1 MPRIM
6 VHLRDVASTRL
17 APRQRSSRSLRPRRR
32 EGGGRDRPAPSDPA
46 VTVNHHR
53 PAGREALEDPL
64 DEAHR
69 RAEVRRRRAVRDG
82 EPEHLEARRAGALEE
97 AREADARHLLFLEQ
111 DDEDRRPT
119 VAERGEVAVHELVW
133 LERIPRAPPA
143 RSGTEAEPAW
153 KRARLLRDEGHRRTR
168 DHLDGHALPVS
179 VLGRR
184 RRAI

>member
-1 MPRIM
+1 MPRII
-6 VHLRDVASTRL
+6 VCLRDVASTRL

-32 EGGGRDRPAPSDPA
+32 EGVHELLLSR
-46 VTVNHHR
+46 
-53 PAGREALEDPL
+53 
-64 DEAHR
+64 
-69 RAEVRRRRAVRDG
+69 RRRRARTRLPDPLQRRARLGSRRDEG
-82 EPEHLEARRAGALEE
+82 RGRDREPEHLEARRAGALEE

-119 VAERGEVAVHELVW
+119 VAERGEVAIHELVR

-168 DHLDGHALPVS
+168 DHLED
-179 VLGRR
+179 
-184 RRAI
+184 